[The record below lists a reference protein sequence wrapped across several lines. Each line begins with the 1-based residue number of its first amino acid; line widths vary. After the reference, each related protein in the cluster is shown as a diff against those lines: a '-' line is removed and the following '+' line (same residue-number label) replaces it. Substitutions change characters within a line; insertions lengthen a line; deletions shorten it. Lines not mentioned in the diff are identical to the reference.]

1 MYRISAWVI
10 AIVVFAF
17 ARPLVAEIQMA
28 PGLRIQRIAGHDM
41 VPDCTNLTVDA
52 QGRIIASGPGYIR
65 MLTLDDK
72 RESVSTVDPLLDRPP
87 HGAHGL
93 CIENDMLYFV
103 GDDGVWRMQDTDADG
118 MVDSPPTRML
128 EIKTGGEH
136 DAHALRKGPDGYWY
150 LLAGNKTANMFQS
163 QNVKTTEVPNP
174 RAGAIWKISPDWSQR
189 EVWAHGFRN
198 AFDFDF
204 APDHTIITF
213 DSDGERDVSLPWYR
227 PTRVYR
233 VSQGDDA
240 GWVTRSWKRPNV
252 DAEMPRVLAEFGR
265 GSPTGVLRSHNTR
278 LPARFDEGAF
288 VLDWTFG
295 RLLFV
300 SDDGTTENV
309 ALATGNTGFAVT
321 DLEAL
326 PDGRLVVSVGGRGS
340 QGGIYLIDA
349 TMPRSH
355 SAEHVDWKSNYPAEP
370 ADTLR
375 DAIRRLR
382 RTPDRV
388 LDLAAAKLALK
399 TIENP
404 RANRQQLLDAITLII
419 ESLGGLG
426 TGDPRDARGKY
437 QVAAV
442 FDGYRSVLRPAL
454 PRPLLDKAA
463 KQCLERIP
471 LASGDPELVNE
482 LIRAVAVLE
491 PEFPQAF
498 KVIASDLQ
506 TVASPTDKL
515 HRLITLARLP
525 AARDD
530 EMTAQIINAMIDI
543 PLLIESQNQNL
554 DRNWTPRLTEL
565 MLALHRRDALM
576 PGRLVAHQKFGQP
589 AHLVWTDAMNP
600 EELERLR
607 VKLLRQAGGPP
618 TEPRLARFIALGND
632 AVARSVIRIWLE
644 EQATRNAAWLAIARY
659 PGPSDAEQMKLAA
672 ESVDPVV
679 RDSARKA
686 LTKIGI
692 ELPQSQP
699 AGAETARWLSDAPT
713 ILSLAGNAEKGKTL
727 FQERK
732 CASCHNGVTAL
743 GPSLQGV
750 GRRFSAEDLWRA
762 TVDPSHTVPDRY
774 RAQLVLTT
782 DDRVIIGM
790 RIYESVDGITL
801 LTASGETVRV
811 NANDIAEQ
819 RVSKLSLMPEGLLI
833 GLDHQQAADL
843 MAYLQIL

>member
-1 MYRISAWVI
+1 MFRSLLWVL

-17 ARPLVAEIQMA
+17 SRPLVAEIQMA
-28 PGLRIQRIAGHDM
+28 PGLRIQRLAGHDM
-41 VPDCTNLTVDA
+41 VPDCTNLTVD
-52 QGRIIASGPGYIR
+52 GRGRVIVSGPGYIR

-72 RESVSTVDPLLDRPP
+72 RGSVIAVDSLLDRPS

-93 CIENDMLYFV
+93 CIENEMLYFV

-118 MVDSPPTRML
+118 VVDSAPKQML

-136 DAHALRKGPDGYWY
+136 DAHALRKGPDGSWY
-150 LLAGNKTANMFQS
+150 LLAGNKTAKMFQL
-163 QNVKTTEVPNP
+163 QNVDTTEVPNP
-174 RAGAIWKISPDWSQR
+174 RAGAIWKISADWSQR

-252 DAEMPRVLAEFGR
+252 DTEMPRVLAEFGR
-265 GSPTGVLRSHNTR
+265 GSPTGVLRSTNTR
-278 LPARFDEGAF
+278 LPARFDEGVF

-295 RLLFV
+295 RILFV
-300 SDDGTTENV
+300 ADDGTTEKV
-309 ALATGNTGFAVT
+309 AHATESTGFAVT
-321 DLEAL
+321 DLDAF
-326 PDGRLVVSVGGRGS
+326 PDGPIVVSVGGRGS
-340 QGGIYLIDA
+340 QGGLYLIDA
-349 TMPRSH
+349 ITPRSQARNQVTWE
-355 SAEHVDWKSNYPAEP
+355 SSKPATLNVP
-370 ADTLR
+370 LR
-375 DAIRRLR
+375 DAIRGLR
-382 RTPDRV
+382 RSPERL
-388 LDLAAAKLALK
+388 LDLAAAQMAV
-399 TIENP
+399 TAIENP
-404 RANRQQLLDAITLII
+404 QATRRQLLDGITLLI

-426 TGDPRDARGKY
+426 AGDPRDARGKY

-454 PRPLLDKAA
+454 PKPLLDRAA
-463 KQCLERIP
+463 KQIVERIP
-471 LASGDPELVNE
+471 GAAGDPELVNE

-491 PEFPQAF
+491 PEFPEAF
-498 KVIASDLQ
+498 KVIANDLQ
-506 TVASPTDKL
+506 AVASPTDKL
-515 HRLITLARLP
+515 HRLIALSRLP

-530 EMTAQIINAMIDI
+530 KMTAQIIEAMIEI
-543 PLLIESQNQNL
+543 PVLIESQNLKL
-554 DRNWTPRLTEL
+554 DRNWNPRLTEL

-576 PGRLVAHQKFGQP
+576 PGRLVAHPEFGQP
-589 AHLVWTDAMNP
+589 AHLVWTDAMDP

-607 VKLLRQAGGPP
+607 VKLLRQSGGPP
-618 TEPRLARFIALGND
+618 TEPSLARFIALGND
-632 AVARSVIRIWLE
+632 AVARSVIRLWLE
-644 EQATRNAAWLAIARY
+644 DPSTRDAAWLAISRY

-672 ESVDPVV
+672 QSVDPVV
-679 RDSARKA
+679 RESARKA
-686 LTKIGI
+686 LTKIGV
-692 ELPQSQP
+692 ELPQPQP
-699 AGAETARWLSDAPT
+699 TKSETAKWLSEAPR
-713 ILSLAGNAEKGKTL
+713 ILSLAGNAEKGKAL

-732 CASCHNGVTAL
+732 CAACHDGVTAL

-750 GRRFSAEDLWRA
+750 GRRFNADDLWRA

-774 RAQLVLTT
+774 RAQMVLTT
-782 DDRVIIGM
+782 DDRILVGM

-811 NANDIAEQ
+811 NAENIAEQ
-819 RVSKLSLMPEGLLI
+819 RDSKLSLMPEGLLI
-833 GLDHQQAADL
+833 GLDHQQASDL
-843 MAYLQIL
+843 MAYLQKL